1 MNLVNSAYDLSVL
14 SFGAVLLGLF
24 IWIGICLHLAY
35 ARMDEMLER
44 LKNCSAVM
52 NRAPLRHAG
61 PWGKLLLVGGISGIV
76 TFPGI
81 YLKHGGVS
89 IEDLNSFPAPL
100 KKKLAVLQWGVI
112 LLLAAMFVSVA
123 AIKITKAYNV

>member
-1 MNLVNSAYDLSVL
+1 MNLVSCAYDLAVL

-35 ARMDEMLER
+35 TRIDEMLQR

-52 NRAPLRHAG
+52 NRVPLRHAG
-61 PWGKLLLVGGISGIV
+61 PWGELLLVGGISGII

-112 LLLAAMFVSVA
+112 LLLAAMIVSVA

>member
-1 MNLVNSAYDLSVL
+1 MDLVSSAYDLAVL
-14 SFGAVLLGLF
+14 SFGVVLLGIF
-24 IWIGICLHLAY
+24 IWIGICLHLAC
-35 ARMDEMLER
+35 AQMDEMLER

-100 KKKLAVLQWGVI
+100 KKKLAVLQWSVI